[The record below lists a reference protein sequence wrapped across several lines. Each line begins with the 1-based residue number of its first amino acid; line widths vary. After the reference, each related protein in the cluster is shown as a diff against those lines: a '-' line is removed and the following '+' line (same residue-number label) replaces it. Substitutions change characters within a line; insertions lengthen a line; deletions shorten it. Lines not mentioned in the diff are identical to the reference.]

1 MLIGANYMKAL
12 EPMEIISSRYGGMY
26 AYRRKLGW
34 CIVGPIT
41 TSRNDASVKCHRK
54 AVKDVAS
61 GKIGSHHF
69 VLDDDPKIEDAG
81 IKEMLERMY
90 YSDFCDCNHLQ
101 MKRILGNIEDISR
114 EERKFWGV
122 LETGTKRNG
131 THYEVPH
138 PLPFRNIDIQ
148 PPNNRNQ
155 AVKRMHHL

>member
-1 MLIGANYMKAL
+1 MKAL

-26 AYRRKLGW
+26 AYRGKLGW

-81 IKEMLERMY
+81 IKEMRMY
-90 YSDFCDCNHLQ
+90 YSEAN
-101 MKRILGNIEDISR
+101 
-114 EERKFWGV
+114 V
-122 LETGTKRNG
+122 L
-131 THYEVPH
+131 
-138 PLPFRNIDIQ
+138 
-148 PPNNRNQ
+148 
-155 AVKRMHHL
+155 